1 MDQMN
6 DKYTHETYKIA
17 DIFLPGGR
25 YTLDE
30 LRGFIALV
38 EQNNARVEEALKRSM
53 QMAKEDFSA
62 ARTYQK

>member
-1 MDQMN
+1 MN

-53 QMAKEDFSA
+53 QIAKEDFSA
-62 ARTYQK
+62 TRTYQK